1 MKIVYVTSTLPFGS
15 GEPFVIPEIREL
27 ARREHDVTIVPMRPQ
42 GSVVVH
48 DDIRPFLACTLAQP
62 LIGREIALAA
72 LTEMLSSPR
81 MTLKSFGHVLQSR
94 SPRILAKN
102 VAVFP
107 KGLWLGR
114 RLRALHVD
122 HLHAHWAST
131 SSTMALIASD
141 VSGVPW
147 SLTAHRWDIRENNL
161 LQIKASKACFIRA
174 ISRRGARSLAAQ
186 AVVSG
191 ERLLVLHM
199 GIALPG
205 PSRTPPWQAEST
217 DLAVVCIADFVEVK
231 GHRCLVEALRLLRD
245 RGTDVRVDLVGDGP
259 LRRDVHRR
267 VASAGLADHVSL
279 LGTVPHARLLDDLRA
294 HRWDVAVLPSIVT
307 KQAEEGVPVSLIEA
321 MGAGVPVVSTRTGS
335 IPELLVE
342 GAGLLVDGGDPVGLA
357 DALARLAADPDLRRT
372 LAQDGQRRV
381 HHGFDIVA
389 VTSHLVECFEGCART

>member
-1 MKIVYVTSTLPFGS
+1 
-15 GEPFVIPEIREL
+15 
-27 ARREHDVTIVPMRPQ
+27 
-42 GSVVVH
+42 
-48 DDIRPFLACTLAQP
+48 
-62 LIGREIALAA
+62 
-72 LTEMLSSPR
+72 
-81 MTLKSFGHVLQSR
+81 
-94 SPRILAKN
+94 PRILAKN

-231 GHRCLVEALRLLRD
+231 GHRCLVDALRLLRD
-245 RGTDVRVDLVGDGP
+245 RGTD
-259 LRRDVHRR
+259 
-267 VASAGLADHVSL
+267 
-279 LGTVPHARLLDDLRA
+279 
-294 HRWDVAVLPSIVT
+294 
-307 KQAEEGVPVSLIEA
+307 
-321 MGAGVPVVSTRTGS
+321 
-335 IPELLVE
+335 
-342 GAGLLVDGGDPVGLA
+342 
-357 DALARLAADPDLRRT
+357 
-372 LAQDGQRRV
+372 
-381 HHGFDIVA
+381 
-389 VTSHLVECFEGCART
+389 